1 MNSEISDSTMPDV
14 KDLEETTFCIIEKMI
29 LDKAKAVIQLSEEC
43 VAITK
48 ESLRAN
54 KSTIYQID
62 RRLDNRLKK
71 IIEGRNNEAN
81 S

>member
-1 MNSEISDSTMPDV
+1 MNYKTYEYEADDSPSAI
-14 KDLEETTFCIIEKMI
+14 KDMEETTFPIISEII

-71 IIEGRNNEAN
+71 IIEGKE
-81 S
+81 

>member
-1 MNSEISDSTMPDV
+1 MNNKTYEYEPVYNTIPDV
-14 KDLEETTFCIIEKMI
+14 KDIEEATFPIIEKMI

-54 KSTIYQID
+54 KNTIHQID

-71 IIEGRNNEAN
+71 IIRGKE
-81 S
+81 